1 MPLLLGQYRCDGI
14 VNPLPYN
21 VFLAKCPAFR
31 NIEWFPIERYFM
43 VHHNHTHAPQDKRIL
58 SLSLTIITVFMV
70 VEFIGGYH
78 FNSLALMADA
88 GHMANDSFSLF
99 LAWIALFLSKHKQ
112 KWLALFNGISLIIVA
127 LWILCEAVKRW
138 QQTTE
143 IVALPM
149 LGVATLGLLVNL
161 FVIWLLRKSDQTN
174 LNIKAAYLHVLADL
188 FGSALAIISGL
199 SAWLLN
205 WQWVDIVAS
214 TLLAILVL
222 RSGIGIVQQAIAHKD
237 F

>member
-1 MPLLLGQYRCDGI
+1 M
-14 VNPLPYN
+14 
-21 VFLAKCPAFR
+21 
-31 NIEWFPIERYFM
+31 
-43 VHHNHTHAPQDKRIL
+43 
-58 SLSLTIITVFMV
+58 
-70 VEFIGGYH
+70 
-78 FNSLALMADA
+78 
-88 GHMANDSFSLF
+88 
-99 LAWIALFLSKHKQ
+99 
-112 KWLALFNGISLIIVA
+112 IIVA